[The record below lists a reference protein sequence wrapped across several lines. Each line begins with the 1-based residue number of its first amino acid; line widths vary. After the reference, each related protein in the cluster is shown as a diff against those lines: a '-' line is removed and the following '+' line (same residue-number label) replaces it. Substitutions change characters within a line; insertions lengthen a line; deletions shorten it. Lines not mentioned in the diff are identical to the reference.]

1 MAEMTGAEAV
11 FEMLVRQGVRYV
23 FGNPGT
29 TELPLMD
36 LFAARSEI
44 EYVLALHEDSAL
56 GCASGY
62 AEATGQPGVVNLHA
76 TPGLAHALGNLY
88 NAHRAGTPLVV
99 TAGQQDSRAMIDN
112 PLLYADMLEIARQ
125 HSKWVWEARHA
136 AEIPQVF
143 ARAFQIS
150 LTPPTGPVFISL
162 PVDVMEERA
171 QIELVDVTRAGSRQR
186 GDRERIE
193 EAARLLAGARN
204 PAIIAGD
211 GCARSEAMSELV
223 RLAETLGA
231 RVHLEP
237 LNSLMIFPTS
247 HRLFAGPLYPNA
259 KQTRA
264 LLEGVDLILAVGVN
278 TLAPLVHTGITMIA
292 PGTKLIQI
300 DASDREL
307 GRNYPAAVAVQADPR
322 SALEEICE
330 LLDRMITGESTALVA
345 RRREMVE
352 GAIAEARAKFLEQAQ
367 SSADSGAMSAAYVAR
382 VMREAASP
390 TAVLVDESVTSTAYV
405 RTIFGLSEPNSYFY
419 AKGGSLGLGL
429 PSAVGVKLALKDRQV
444 ICAVGDGSALYSI
457 QSLWTAARY
466 DLAVVFVVFNNASY
480 MILKGGL
487 LALGGAAVERGVFP
501 GMDITE
507 PEVDFVRLAESFGVE
522 ARKVVSKGEL
532 REALD
537 WALGRGGPVL
547 LDVAISRDIRS
558 VLR

>member
-1 MAEMTGAEAV
+1 A
-11 FEMLVRQGVRYV
+11 
-23 FGNPGT
+23 
-29 TELPLMD
+29 
-36 LFAARSEI
+36 SEI
-44 EYVLALHEDSAL
+44 
-56 GCASGY
+56 
-62 AEATGQPGVVNLHA
+62 P
-76 TPGLAHALGNLY
+76 
-88 NAHRAGTPLVV
+88 R
-99 TAGQQDSRAMIDN
+99 
-112 PLLYADMLEIARQ
+112 
-125 HSKWVWEARHA
+125 
-136 AEIPQVF
+136 VF

-162 PVDVMEERA
+162 PVDVMEELA
-171 QIELVDVTRAGSRQR
+171 EIELIDATRAGSRLR

-193 EAARLLAGARN
+193 QAARALAGARN

-211 GCARSEAMSELV
+211 GCARAGAMSELV
-223 RLAETLGA
+223 KLAELLGA

-247 HRLFAGPLYPNA
+247 HSLFAGPLYPNA

-264 LLEGVDLILAVGVN
+264 LLEDVDLILAVGAN

-300 DASDREL
+300 DAGEREL
-307 GRNYPAAVAVQADPR
+307 GKNYPAAVAIQADPR
-322 SALEEICE
+322 SALEEIIE
-330 LLDRMITGESTALVA
+330 LLAPVITGETATLTA

-352 GAIAEARAKFLEQAQ
+352 GAIAQARANFIAQAQ
-367 SSADSGAMSAAYVAR
+367 SSGDSGVMTAGYVAR
-382 VMREAASP
+382 VMREAAAR

-487 LALGGAAVERGVFP
+487 VALGGAAVERGVFP

-507 PEVDFVRLAESFGVE
+507 PEVDFVRLAESFGVA
-522 ARKVVSKGEL
+522 ARKVASKDEL
-532 REALD
+532 RAALD
-537 WALGRGGPVL
+537 WALGLGGPALV
-547 LDVAISRDIRS
+547 DVAISRDIRS